1 MDANLHFYKRGV
13 LGTPTRTRRA
23 VAMALTINNLHR
35 SVDTETTAPVQAFSQ
50 KCKSLHIAG
59 GQDIRPHVLFV
70 IDALLA
76 MGGTERVLL
85 KMIRLLPKDRFRCSL
100 VAFKGDET
108 AIRAAEIDCPFHL
121 LPLQKTFD
129 LNALRVAR
137 RLRGLI
143 REEHVDIV
151 HTFFET
157 SDLWAGPI
165 ARLSGHPVLI
175 SSRRDMGIARSLKHS
190 IGYKLVRNMYDAV
203 LAVSPQVR
211 NYSIECDGVKP
222 AKARTLFNGIDVEE
236 FIPVEC
242 REAKRRKLEI
252 PESTPVVI
260 TVANIRRIK
269 GLDVMVE
276 AAFQV
281 RQRYPEVLFLIAGK
295 ELEAEYARA
304 LQSRITQLGLEKN
317 IRFLGAR
324 SDVFALLA
332 MSDVF
337 CLPSRSEG
345 FSNALIEAMA
355 AGLPSVATDVGGN
368 REVLEDG
375 QSGFIVGSEDAQAL
389 AQRLTTLLEDSAL
402 ARFMGKRA
410 QTVARDRFTV
420 QAMMKGLVEIYD
432 ELLAARGRTPC
443 SLQS

>member
-1 MDANLHFYKRGV
+1 
-13 LGTPTRTRRA
+13 
-23 VAMALTINNLHR
+23 MALTINKLQR
-35 SVDTETTAPVQAFSQ
+35 SVETKSTTPVQAFSQ
-50 KCKSLHIAG
+50 KCNSLHTVV
-59 GQDIRPHVLFV
+59 GQDSRPHVLFV

-100 VAFKGDET
+100 VTFKLDET
-108 AIRAAEIDCPFHL
+108 ALRAADIDCPFHL
-121 LPLQKTFD
+121 LPLKKTFD
-129 LNALRVAR
+129 LNGLRVAR
-137 RLRGLI
+137 RLRNLV
-143 REEHVDIV
+143 RDEHVDIV

-165 ARLSGHPVLI
+165 ARFSGRPVLI

-190 IGYKLVRNMYDAV
+190 LGYKLVRNMYDAV

-211 NYSIECDGVKP
+211 NYSIEHDGVKP
-222 AKARTLFNGIDVEE
+222 AKVRTLLNGIDLEE

-242 REAKRRKLEI
+242 REVSRRKLKI
-252 PESTPVVI
+252 SESTPVVI
-260 TVANIRRIK
+260 AVANIRRIK

-276 AAFQV
+276 AATQV
-281 RQRYPEVLFLIAGK
+281 RQRHPDVLFLIAGK
-295 ELEAEYARA
+295 ELEADYFQA
-304 LQSRITQLGLEKN
+304 LQIRVAQLGLEKN
-317 IRFLGAR
+317 VKFLGAR
-324 SDVFALLA
+324 SDVFALLE

-375 QSGFIVGSEDAQAL
+375 KSGFIVDGEDAQAL
-389 AQRLTTLLEDSAL
+389 AQRLTTLLGDSAL
-402 ARFMGKRA
+402 ARSMGKRA
-410 QTVARDRFTV
+410 QTVVRERFTI
-420 QAMMKGLVEIYD
+420 QGMMQGLVEVYD
-432 ELLAARGRTPC
+432 ELLAAKGWTPC
-443 SLQS
+443 SVQS